1 MEYIKVKP
9 MVYSKVHTKYIKYV
23 YHKIFHSLQIKNQI
37 NTLKITSKK
46 DKQVLKTKKNK
57 TH

>member
-37 NTLKITSKK
+37 AWEGNRGLEHFTGLQSSIF
-46 DKQVLKTKKNK
+46 
-57 TH
+57 